1 MRLAAAWSG
10 SGYLSE
16 EEAPFHGAKLLL
28 TEGGRLLTCLRDD
41 RADIPFPNHWDL
53 PGGGREGSEC
63 PIACALR
70 ELHEEFGLVLPQG
83 RLRGRRFPSHQR
95 PGMVSWLFSGRLD
108 LAEIAAIR
116 FGDEGQG
123 WAMMP
128 VCRFIAHPRAVP
140 HFRDWVAA
148 AVSDP
153 PSARPADA
161 ARHP

>member
-1 MRLAAAWSG
+1 M
-10 SGYLSE
+10 SE

-41 RADIPFPNHWDL
+41 RADIPFPGHWDL
-53 PGGGREGSEC
+53 PGGGREGSESAV
-63 PIACALR
+63 ACALR
-70 ELHEEFGLVLPQG
+70 ELHEEFGLVLAPD

-95 PGMVSWLFSGRLD
+95 PGHVSWLFSGSVSR
-108 LAEIAAIR
+108 AEIAAIT

-128 VCRFIAHPRAVP
+128 VSRFVAHPRAVP

-148 AVSDP
+148 AISDV

-161 ARHP
+161 ARRP